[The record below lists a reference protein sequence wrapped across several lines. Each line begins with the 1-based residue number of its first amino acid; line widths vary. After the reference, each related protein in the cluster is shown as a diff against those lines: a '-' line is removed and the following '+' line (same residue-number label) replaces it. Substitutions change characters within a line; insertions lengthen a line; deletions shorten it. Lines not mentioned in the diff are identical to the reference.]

1 MPARR
6 IIKSYCGPIRHSNH
20 RDFGGKSSSDPSID
34 CWSLALKHSF
44 HPGALFSMTEES
56 KHFQS
61 QRWGRE
67 GAAADRLIAEDRE
80 AFRKLAKKLNFF
92 EKSIDFFF

>member
-1 MPARR
+1 
-6 IIKSYCGPIRHSNH
+6 
-20 RDFGGKSSSDPSID
+20 
-34 CWSLALKHSF
+34 
-44 HPGALFSMTEES
+44 MTEES

-67 GAAADRLIAEDRE
+67 GAATDRLIAEDQE
-80 AFRKLAKKLNFF
+80 AFRELAKKLNFF